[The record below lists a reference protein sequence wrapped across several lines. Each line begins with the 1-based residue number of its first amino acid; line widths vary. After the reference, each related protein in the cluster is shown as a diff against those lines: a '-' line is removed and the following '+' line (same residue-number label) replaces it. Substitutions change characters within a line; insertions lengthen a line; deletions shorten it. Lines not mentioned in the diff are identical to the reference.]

1 MLATLEDSEGLRIW
15 RNRLLS
21 PPTVCLRSYIIVKG
35 LPDCKLIV
43 FAINGLKKISCICIF
58 PKVPVFLI
66 PCLLQLPPLPFKK
79 VKNDLKTPTT

>member
-43 FAINGLKKISCICIF
+43 FAINGLKKYPAFAFSQRYLF
-58 PKVPVFLI
+58 FLI
-66 PCLLQLPPLPFKK
+66 PCYLKSKK
-79 VKNDLKTPTT
+79 IKSHLHNKL